1 VQLGN
6 QKKEKPSEME
16 ALSLLPWVEI
26 LTESI
31 GEVDEVHQS
40 EKVLKGSYDEALD
53 FTLLKS
59 YNLGLFFCVEIQVV
73 RIRPIFSLLILLSS
87 SHSSWN
93 PSSNRN
99 FSNFK
104 TFSFFQI
111 SNEFFW
117 S

>member
-53 FTLLKS
+53 FT
-59 YNLGLFFCVEIQVV
+59 F
-73 RIRPIFSLLILLSS
+73 
-87 SHSSWN
+87 
-93 PSSNRN
+93 
-99 FSNFK
+99 
-104 TFSFFQI
+104 
-111 SNEFFW
+111 
-117 S
+117 